1 MSIFN
6 KIKSIWN
13 KNGFEV
19 ILIGCLIIITI
30 LAITKIGKKG
40 TWSNSFIYDPYAK
53 NSRKGILQYID
64 NLPGYSSNAYS
75 SNPYSSYSSHRQHQQ
90 DFSQTFKKPQRDSSG
105 EIECRRVLQK
115 HFKRRFD
122 KCRPNFLNN
131 PVTGGHFNMELD
143 CYDHDLKIAV
153 EYNGAQ
159 HYKYLPFFHKN
170 KEAFYNQKYRD
181 ELKSRM
187 CRDNGIILIEVPY
200 TVKIQDIEM
209 YIINELRKHS
219 IHL

>member
-1 MSIFN
+1 MIN
-6 KIKSIWN
+6 KIKTLW
-13 KNGFEV
+13 KNNSFEFV
-19 ILIGCLIIITI
+19 LIGCLIVIAI
-30 LAITKIGKKG
+30 LALTRIGKKG
-40 TWSNSFIYDPYAK
+40 SWSTDYIYNPYKK
-53 NSRKGILQYID
+53 NKNKGVLDYID
-64 NLPGYSSNAYS
+64 SMGNSS
-75 SNPYSSYSSHRQHQQ
+75 RT
-90 DFSQTFKKPQRDSSG
+90 TFDHDKKPQRDSSG
-105 EIECRRVLQK
+105 ETECRRVLQK
-115 HFKRRFD
+115 HFRRPFT

-143 CYDHDLKIAV
+143 CFDSELKIAV

-181 ELKSRM
+181 ELKTRM

-200 TVKIQDIEM
+200 TVKVQDIERH
-209 YIINELRKHS
+209 IINELRKHS

>member
-1 MSIFN
+1 MSIIN
-6 KIKSIWN
+6 KFKTLW
-13 KNGFEV
+13 KNNSFEV
-19 ILIGCLIIITI
+19 VLIGCLIIIAI
-30 LAITKIGKKG
+30 LALSRIGKKG
-40 TWSNSFIYDPYAK
+40 SWSTDYIYNPYVK
-53 NSRKGILQYID
+53 NKNKGVLQYID
-64 NLPGYSSNAYS
+64 SMGNTVNGNVGNGYKSNF
-75 SNPYSSYSSHRQHQQ
+75 NFGF
-90 DFSQTFKKPQRDSSG
+90 DKKPQRDSSG

-115 HFKRRFD
+115 HFRRPFA

-143 CYDHDLKIAV
+143 CFDYDLKIAV

-181 ELKSRM
+181 ELKTRM

-200 TVKIQDIEM
+200 TVKIQDIERH
-209 YIINELRKHS
+209 IINELRKHS

>member
-1 MSIFN
+1 MSIVN

-19 ILIGCLIIITI
+19 ILIGCLIIIAI

-40 TWSNSFIYDPYAK
+40 TWSNSFIYDPYSK
-53 NSRKGILQYID
+53 NKSKGILQYID
-64 NLPGYSSNAYS
+64 NLPGHSLN
-75 SNPYSSYSSHRQHQQ
+75 SYKHNKHYHQQ

-122 KCRPNFLNN
+122 KCRPDFLNN

-143 CYDHDLKIAV
+143 CYDRELKIAV

-181 ELKSRM
+181 ELKTRM